1 MSNSISS
8 VLSSEELEAIKGG
21 FGADGTSYA
30 LGLQGVNNCCNTTV
44 QPGQNTKPV
53 QQPTTP
59 VVP

>member
-30 LGLQGVNNCCNTTV
+30 LGLLTN
-44 QPGQNTKPV
+44 
-53 QQPTTP
+53 
-59 VVP
+59 